1 VGPTRGIL
9 HDPVDSPMIL
19 RTATSPQL
27 DTTTPISTA
36 PFQEGY
42 SGHWPPVLA
51 PRIGR
56 VRDPGASGPAA

>member
-1 VGPTRGIL
+1 
-9 HDPVDSPMIL
+9 MIL

-27 DTTTPISTA
+27 DTTTPISTT

-42 SGHWPPVLA
+42 SGPWPPVLA
-51 PRIGR
+51 PLIGR